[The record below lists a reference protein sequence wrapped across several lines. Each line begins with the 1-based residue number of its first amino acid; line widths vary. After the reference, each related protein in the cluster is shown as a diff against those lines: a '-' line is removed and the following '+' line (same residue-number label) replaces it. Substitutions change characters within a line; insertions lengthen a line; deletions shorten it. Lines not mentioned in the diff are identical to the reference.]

1 MSLMKW
7 NEFYALYP
15 AILDGTITTA
25 PYDNPDYVEYVK
37 LNNSRVNRWLKQ
49 AVLTD
54 ETLAVLANTPK
65 QKWILIAEP
74 WCGDAA
80 NITPVLHLL
89 AEQSENI
96 DFEIQLRDDSNLID
110 SYLTNGG
117 KSIPK
122 LIVRDEHDADLFTW
136 GPRPTECQNL
146 MLALKESDLPAQDKK
161 AELQKWYN
169 TDKGLSIQ
177 QELVTLLK
185 NVKEKADA

>member
-1 MSLMKW
+1 MKW
-7 NEFYALYP
+7 NEFYAMYA
-15 AILDGTITTA
+15 AILDGTITKA

-37 LNNSRVNRWLKQ
+37 LNHSRVNRWLKQ
-49 AVLTD
+49 AVLTE
-54 ETLAVLANTPK
+54 ETLAVLSNTPK

-80 NITPVLHLL
+80 NNSPILHLM
-89 AEQSENI
+89 AEKSKNI
-96 DFEIQLRDDSNLID
+96 DFDIQLRDDSNLID

-122 LIVRDEHDADLFTW
+122 LIVRDENDNDLFTW

-146 MLALKESDLPAQDKK
+146 MLKLKESDLPAQDKK

-169 TDKGLSIQ
+169 ADKGLSIQ
-177 QELVTLLK
+177 KEIVALMK
-185 NVKEKADA
+185 GVKETEEA